1 MGLNMNEKTL
11 GVIVHKIIS
20 YIRKEMKDVWEATIK
35 KTHNW
40 MIDETSGLVGVKTY
54 EGVRKYLKRY
64 FLGNQG

>member
-40 MIDETSGLVGVKTY
+40 MIDETTVM
-54 EGVRKYLKRY
+54 
-64 FLGNQG
+64 

>member
-1 MGLNMNEKTL
+1 MMMFHLLRLLYQVTGLNMNEKTL

-40 MIDETSGLVGVKTY
+40 MIDETTVM
-54 EGVRKYLKRY
+54 
-64 FLGNQG
+64 